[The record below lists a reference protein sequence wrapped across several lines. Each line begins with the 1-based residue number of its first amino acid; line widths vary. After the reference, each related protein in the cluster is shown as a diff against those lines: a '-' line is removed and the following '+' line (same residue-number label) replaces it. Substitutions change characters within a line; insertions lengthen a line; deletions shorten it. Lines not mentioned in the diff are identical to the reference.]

1 MPVILYRDV
10 DFGGPQVRLQPGF
23 FSGRD
28 DLEGTVRGSR
38 TGETLDNNI
47 SSVRV
52 DQGYVAVLFGGYSV
66 SASGGARTLIGPTVV
81 ADLAAVGMDAKVSAI
96 QVLMFEPYL
105 AAVPRDF
112 GVTLYSGAHK
122 SGLRIHLGQGDHD
135 RARLDSDEVK
145 IGTNGIQSLCVGAD
159 TLAILYAGHSFESSL
174 DSLVVKPNTCVE
186 DLDRLGMLGD
196 NGLSRVNSIRVL
208 YAAQYPRTQRPAG
221 AGVSGGPSSWDR
233 AIKLMNARRQALH
246 PPVWEQG
253 PSRTF
258 RPALHPAPHPASH
271 PAFQPAPHPAFQP
284 APHPAFQP
292 APQPAFQPPPP
303 PAPKSNRKPATGGAT
318 PPLVLIALLVIVM
331 ALAFQLGRGRSRRT
345 STPTMNIRRDV
356 TPPFGLRSD

>member
-28 DLEGTVRGSR
+28 DLEGSVRGSR
-38 TGETLDNNI
+38 TGETLDNNLM
-47 SSVRV
+47 SVRV
-52 DQGYVAVLFGGYSV
+52 DQGYIAVLFGGYSV
-66 SASGGARTLIGPTVV
+66 SASGGARTLIGPTSV

-96 QVLMFEPYL
+96 QVMMFEPYL

-112 GVTLYSGAHK
+112 GVTLYSGTNK

-145 IGTNGIQSLCVGAD
+145 IGASGIQSLCVGAD

-221 AGVSGGPSSWDR
+221 AGVSGGPSPWDR
-233 AIKLMNARRQALH
+233 AIRLMNARRQSLN
-246 PPVWEQG
+246 PPIWERG
-253 PSRTF
+253 SKLP
-258 RPALHPAPHPASH
+258 LPAPP
-271 PAFQPAPHPAFQP
+271 PQQVLILQAPPTQVVLPPQAMPPPQ
-284 APHPAFQP
+284 APPP
-292 APQPAFQPPPP
+292 PQALPPPP
-303 PAPKSNRKPATGGAT
+303 PTKRTATS
-318 PPLVLIALLVIVM
+318 PLVLIALLIIVIT
-331 ALAFQLGRGRSRRT
+331 LAFQLGQSRPKPGAADSVGHGR
-345 STPTMNIRRDV
+345 DH
-356 TPPFGLRSD
+356 RSVAVRNT